1 MAMDKTSAHG
11 SMDRREFIKISA
23 AAIGAPVLLA
33 AANSETKEPA
43 KADQSAHRNE
53 RPSMTYRKLGRT
65 HIMSS
70 RLVFGCGAALAGGK
84 AVRVLDRAFEAGINH
99 YDVGSNVVYKGSE
112 RSLAPFLK
120 AHRDEIWVISKTPVH
135 LKIQPGESVTVEQ
148 AKEAA
153 DGWTKQLDGSLVELD
168 TNHIAAYYLM
178 GVGNPVVIRCEELY
192 KAFQKAK
199 VDGKVDYFGLSTH
212 KNAQAVLEAAIETG
226 WYDIAMIGV
235 TPAGW
240 YDWDKKDLAEGTPPL
255 TDLQPLL
262 AKARAAGIGLVGM
275 KAARHLA
282 PKLTALG
289 RGDTTAFDKVY
300 EEKFKA
306 SPLSAFQRTYAYV
319 LEHGLD
325 VVNADMQ
332 NLAHLEEN
340 VVAAATSPTH
350 FS

>member
-1 MAMDKTSAHG
+1 MDETDHG
-11 SMDRREFIKISA
+11 SMNRRKFIKLSA
-23 AAIGAPVLLA
+23 AAIGAPMLLGA
-33 AANSETKEPA
+33 AEPEKKEPA
-43 KADQSAHRNE
+43 KSDDIVHRNE

-65 HIMSS
+65 NIMSS

-99 YDVGSNVVYKGSE
+99 YDIGSNVAYKGSE
-112 RSLAPFLK
+112 SALAPFLK
-120 AHRDEIWVISKTPVH
+120 THRDEIWVISKAPVR
-135 LKIQPGESVTVEQ
+135 LRVNPGEQITVEQ

-153 DGWTKQLDGSLVELD
+153 SGWTTLLEGSLKDLETD
-168 TNHIAAYYLM
+168 HIAAYYLM
-178 GVGNPVVIRCEELY
+178 GVGSPAVTKCEELY

-199 VDGKVDYFGLSTH
+199 ADGKVDYFGLSTH
-212 KNAQAVLEAAIETG
+212 KNAQAVLDAAAETG
-226 WYDIAMIGV
+226 WYDIAMIGI
-235 TPAGW
+235 TPGGW

-255 TDLQPLL
+255 TALQPVL

-275 KAARHLA
+275 KASRHLA

-289 RGDTTAFDKVY
+289 RGDTSAFDSFYDDKL
-300 EEKFKA
+300 KK
-306 SPLSAFQRTYAYV
+306 SSLSAFQRSYAYV

-340 VVAAATSPTH
+340 IVAAATSNTF